1 MTWIMARRN
10 RDLPAGYV
18 YHVGNRGS
26 RKGPLFD
33 SPADFHAFEQLVAM
47 ARNLHPVRILAY
59 CLMFNHWHFL
69 LWPMEDDALSRFMHW
84 VTGRHALLRR
94 RNTQTVGE
102 GAVYQSRFWAIPMLD
117 HWHHLAAW
125 RYVERNPV
133 EAGLVMRAEE
143 WRWSSACQAN
153 RANDVLSL
161 DLGPLPRSS
170 DWLEIVNASSVDQLI
185 DYFEA

>member
-1 MTWIMARRN
+1 
-10 RDLPAGYV
+10 
-18 YHVGNRGS
+18 
-26 RKGPLFD
+26 
-33 SPADFHAFEQLVAM
+33 M